1 MKMEHAQNC
10 FAHKIYKYYDALNA
24 FKIRQPEDSN
34 DPDYIENVFGRD
46 WFFCKC
52 KQGMETECE
61 RGFSSKATKPCFD
74 SLDDMCVIS

>member
-1 MKMEHAQNC
+1 MKMKHAQKC
-10 FAHKIYKYYDALNA
+10 FATKLFQYYESWRHD
-24 FKIRQPEDSN
+24 IVQPDDPN
-34 DPDYIENVFGRD
+34 DPDYIEIVFGRD

-61 RGFSSKATKPCFD
+61 EGFNSKATKPCID